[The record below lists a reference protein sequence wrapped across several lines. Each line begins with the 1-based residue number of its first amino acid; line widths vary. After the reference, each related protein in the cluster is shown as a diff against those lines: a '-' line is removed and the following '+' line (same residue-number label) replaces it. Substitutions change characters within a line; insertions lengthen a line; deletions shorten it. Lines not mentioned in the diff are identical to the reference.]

1 MAMHRFTKAP
11 HLQIPLSEFEL
22 SEIRKGR
29 QRDPNFRDFDSSADH
44 SIPRFSG
51 FEPKTIRYELIHE
64 DLDGKKY
71 NVYGGAT
78 VGEGDSFKGVLEVR
92 SPAAWRK
99 HMTESLPI
107 RH

>member
-11 HLQIPLSEFEL
+11 HLQIALSQFEKD
-22 SEIRKGR
+22 EIRKGK

-44 SIPRFSG
+44 SVPRFAG

-64 DLDGKKY
+64 DEDGKKY
-71 NVYGGAT
+71 NVYGGSS
-78 VGEGDSFKGVLEVR
+78 VGAGDSFKGTLTVR
-92 SPAAWRK
+92 SPAAWRRYI
-99 HMTESLPI
+99 TESMPV